1 MPGRY
6 RVELAPA
13 AQRQA
18 RRLAPEDALRVRDTL
33 RELAS
38 DPHPRGS
45 AKLAGFGAVWRVRA
59 GRFRVIYEVHED
71 EQLVMVLRVARRD
84 ERTYRGL

>member
-1 MPGRY
+1 MY

-18 RRLAPEDALRVRDTL
+18 RRLAPDDARRIRDTL
-33 RELAS
+33 RALATE
-38 DPHPRGS
+38 PRPAGS
-45 AKLAGFGAVWRVRA
+45 AKLAGFAAVWRVRT

-71 EQLVMVLRVARRD
+71 EQRVMVLRVARRD